1 MRLTGEKVGRVRF
14 KRRQSRPVQQDKEM
28 HALSL
33 TLSLRR
39 WIACQ
44 SMAREA
50 RGRGV
55 QVCGRGVREGD
66 APSPV
71 IHLRLLAA
79 AAARADKASRGA
91 PLAGSRYRARLC
103 RWWWRQL
110 EALRPAP
117 SLGAALVACMPRR
130 SSAGKRQRRGRRLHS
145 KPCTGTRRTR
155 ASCGIARR
163 RLATAGGSRGVDSR
177 RTW

>member
-1 MRLTGEKVGRVRF
+1 M
-14 KRRQSRPVQQDKEM
+14 Q
-28 HALSL
+28 ALSL

-79 AAARADKASRGA
+79 AARERTVEGFEGRSACRLAIPSEALPVVAAAARGA
-91 PLAGSRYRARLC
+91 AAGAVIGRCSCCVHAAPVECGQASAPWSSPSQQTLHRHSPHARLL
-103 RWWWRQL
+103 RH
-110 EALRPAP
+110 RPA
-117 SLGAALVACMPRR
+117 AACN
-130 SSAGKRQRRGRRLHS
+130 
-145 KPCTGTRRTR
+145 
-155 ASCGIARR
+155 RR
-163 RLATAGGSRGVDSR
+163 RQSR
-177 RTW
+177 RR

>member
-1 MRLTGEKVGRVRF
+1 M
-14 KRRQSRPVQQDKEM
+14 Q
-28 HALSL
+28 ALSL

-79 AAARADKASRGA
+79 AARERHHDLARIPCPLNLLRATPRCLSRCVVGGA
-91 PLAGSRYRARLC
+91 TLSRRCNGNGLRA
-103 RWWWRQL
+103 
-110 EALRPAP
+110 
-117 SLGAALVACMPRR
+117 GAA
-130 SSAGKRQRRGRRLHS
+130 
-145 KPCTGTRRTR
+145 
-155 ASCGIARR
+155 IA
-163 RLATAGGSRGVDSR
+163 
-177 RTW
+177 